1 MRAFIDLD
9 YVKYAAASAGEK
21 RTVKVIHKQ
30 SGDDWE
36 VNNRTEWYGHH
47 KKKAGGILSDINKS
61 RDSPFDWEEFEY
73 IDIQT
78 PDKLENTL
86 HTAKQMVEKA
96 LYQSGAT
103 DHKAF
108 LGVGEPFRV
117 EFSTLLKY
125 KSNRTDMLKPLLLE
139 DVTHYLKRK
148 YNAEFIS
155 GIEVD
160 DKVVIETYGKPNTFI
175 IGVDKDYYGL
185 DYNKFFNV
193 NRPEEGV
200 VNCKGVGSL
209 WLDNKKVRGTG
220 VAFKMFQTCSFDTT
234 DHYRANC
241 FSDVRWGEKAAY
253 EALKECET
261 YEDLFRAGYEVFKKL
276 YPEPKVVQG
285 WRGTDIEIDA
295 LYVMNEC
302 FNLAHMWR
310 KEPDFVDIK
319 GVLES
324 FKII

>member
-30 SGDDWE
+30 SGDEWE

-47 KKKAGGILSDINKS
+47 KKKEGGILSNINKS
-61 RDSPFDWEEFEY
+61 RDSPFDWQEFEY

-78 PDKLENTL
+78 PDKIEHTL

-96 LYQSGAT
+96 LYQS
-103 DHKAF
+103 KADDYKAY
-108 LGVGEPFRV
+108 LGVGESFRV
-117 EFSTLLKY
+117 EYSTLLKY
-125 KSNRTDMLKPLLLE
+125 KDQRKNLLKPLQLDE
-139 DVTHYLKRK
+139 VSNYLSRK
-148 YNAEFIS
+148 YRAEWIK
-155 GIEVD
+155 GLEVD
-160 DKVVIETYGKPNTFI
+160 DKVVIETYKRPDTFI
-175 IGVDKDYYGL
+175 IGVDKDYYSS
-185 DYNKFFNV
+185 DDNKVFNP
-193 NRPEEGV
+193 NRPEEGIV
-200 VNCKGVGSL
+200 YCKGVGSL
-209 WLDNKKVRGTG
+209 YLNNGKVRGTG
-220 VAFKMFQTCSFDTT
+220 TIFKMWQCCSD
-234 DHYRANC
+234 DLIDNYKANC
-241 FSDVRWGEKAAY
+241 FSDIRWGDKNAY
-253 EALKECET
+253 EALKDCKT
-261 YEDLFRAGYEVFKKL
+261 YEDVFKCGYEVFQKL

-285 WRGTDIEIDA
+285 WRGADIKIDA

-310 KEPDFVDIK
+310 KEPDFVDVK